1 VGRPRT
7 LLVGIIVTAL
17 LLGGA
22 RSRADTRSSLPDG
35 SHGDA
40 VEPIAE
46 LDEAFSYGV
55 AARFNE
61 RIVANIDAIDTSL
74 TTILAGNVALLVLLI
89 DKIKELAVMEAALA
103 SACMCVST
111 AVSSIAYVLGFSVR
125 GSDRDGLRPRILV
138 PDMTVR
144 PKEALIAAVVDLMNA
159 GEANLSMRSR
169 KKGLA
174 VLAIVLL
181 LVGAVVLG
189 IARAKGSMV

>member
-1 VGRPRT
+1 
-7 LLVGIIVTAL
+7 LLVGIIVTVL
-17 LLGGA
+17 LLCGN
-22 RSRADTRSSLPDG
+22 RSRASTSPSLPDDTDR
-35 SHGDA
+35 DA

-46 LDEAFSYGV
+46 LDEAFSYSV

-74 TTILAGNVALLVLLI
+74 TTILAGNVALLVLVI

-111 AVSSIAYVLGFSVR
+111 AVCVIAYVLGFSVH
-125 GSDRDGLRPRILV
+125 GSDRDGLRPRILI
-138 PDMTVR
+138 PDMTIR
-144 PKEALIAAVVDLMNA
+144 PKEALITAVFDLMSA
-159 GEANLSMRSR
+159 GEDSLSMRSR

-181 LVGAVVLG
+181 LAGAVVIG
-189 IARAKGSMV
+189 FARAKGSMV

>member
-1 VGRPRT
+1 M
-7 LLVGIIVTAL
+7 LVAIIVTAL
-17 LLGGA
+17 LLGGN
-22 RSRADTRSSLPDG
+22 RSRPSTSSLPDETDR
-35 SHGDA
+35 DA
-40 VEPIAE
+40 VESIAE
-46 LDEAFSYGV
+46 LDEAFSYSV

-74 TTILAGNVALLVLLI
+74 TTILAGNVALLVLAI

-111 AVSSIAYVLGFSVR
+111 AASVIAYVLGFSVH

-144 PKEALIAAVVDLMNA
+144 PKEALIAAVVDLMSA

-174 VLAIVLL
+174 VVAIVLL
-181 LVGAVVLG
+181 LAGAVVIGL
-189 IARAKGSMV
+189 AQAKGSMV